1 MRTSLLHDS
10 DSLSFS
16 QCDMLQ
22 NVVVIMRRVFHTS
35 CCFQDV
41 ALHYVTKLNGLTAH
55 GYGDDNIDIRL
66 HKLDE
71 MIHGR
76 LKMKISEA
84 ITVLRIPYTVV
95 LLASAW
101 PGVYQMEKIF
111 KEDPDDLQGGSHQ
124 GLICLLHV
132 VLPNN
137 ALRVSD
143 EQ

>member
-1 MRTSLLHDS
+1 
-10 DSLSFS
+10 
-16 QCDMLQ
+16 MLQ

-55 GYGDDNIDIRL
+55 GYSDDNIDIRL
-66 HKLDE
+66 HKFDE

-76 LKMKISEA
+76 FKIKISEA

-111 KEDPDDLQGGSHQ
+111 KEDPIKDSSACCMLF
-124 GLICLLHV
+124 CLTTLSV
-132 VLPNN
+132 FLMNSSILVR
-137 ALRVSD
+137 AAISW
-143 EQ
+143 ES